1 MLLDAKREPAWSAR
15 DQSQPGAVR
24 SFELPDACVARMHDL
39 CWRPGDYMYA
49 SWWSALGLAEWHDTY
64 RKLPACRASI
74 DRVIVSRRGFPVA
87 PLNSDIDD
95 EGRRLLAME
104 PRLPALCA
112 ALGLIALDCDEHLLL
127 GAYRQALRPLIG
139 VLGCDQLLALN
150 AGRPNGG
157 AGVRV
162 PLERIAEES
171 LAAGVRWLTRERA
184 TCQVWRA
191 LAILLPIVDPVM
203 GDAGGVQQRDVSGAT
218 STLFRLD
225 RFL

>member
-127 GAYRQALRPLIG
+127 GACAPSSA
-139 VLGCDQLLALN
+139 C
-150 AGRPNGG
+150 
-157 AGVRV
+157 
-162 PLERIAEES
+162 
-171 LAAGVRWLTRERA
+171 LAAINCSR
-184 TCQVWRA
+184 
-191 LAILLPIVDPVM
+191 
-203 GDAGGVQQRDVSGAT
+203 
-218 STLFRLD
+218 STLDAPTAERVSEYRSSVSPKNRLPPVCAGLRGSAPHARYGARL
-225 RFL
+225 RFFCPSSIRLWATQAECSNATFQARPQRYFV